1 MGLQGHEFPL
11 LTASS
16 QAILEV
22 GMVLTIEPGV
32 YLNGIGGARVED
44 TLVITKTGC
53 KSLTKLPRELR
64 NLNEIQKPEIL

>member
-1 MGLQGHEFPL
+1 
-11 LTASS
+11 
-16 QAILEV
+16 
-22 GMVLTIEPGV
+22 MVLTIEPGV